1 MPGEREEH
9 VVERRPADLDVE
21 HVDTRVVER
30 SDHARDDPVARSD
43 RRRETA
49 TPCVDV
55 DLAGADRG
63 EHTDRRVA
71 VGGVGDLDGDAVAA
85 DVVLQLVGRALGDHP
100 AVVDHD
106 DPLGEP
112 IGLVEVLRGEQHRGA
127 VVFELLDEVPHR
139 QPATRVEPGGRLV
152 EEQHRR
158 PGDQAHR
165 DVEPPPHAAGV
176 GLDDPVGGVD
186 QVEPLE
192 QLIAAPEALGLRHVE
207 QATDVLHV
215 LATGEPLLDGRVLSG
230 EADAPADTV
239 GIAARIDAV
248 DQGHAGVGAQQRGED
263 PHDGGLARP
272 VRTEQ
277 PVHRTVRDH
286 QVDAVDG
293 RRCAESLDEAAR
305 LYGVGG
311 HDRQSGRRVRESKR
325 AYRECPV
332 IRDAA
337 AARPASG

>member
-1 MPGEREEH
+1 M
-9 VVERRPADLDVE
+9 
-21 HVDTRVVER
+21 
-30 SDHARDDPVARSD
+30 
-43 RRRETA
+43 
-49 TPCVDV
+49 
-55 DLAGADRG
+55 
-63 EHTDRRVA
+63 
-71 VGGVGDLDGDAVAA
+71 
-85 DVVLQLVGRALGDHP
+85 
-100 AVVDHD
+100 
-106 DPLGEP
+106 
-112 IGLVEVLRGEQHRGA
+112 
-127 VVFELLDEVPHR
+127 FELLDEVPHR
-139 QPATRVEPGGRLV
+139 QPATRVEPGRRLV

-176 GLDDPVGGVD
+176 GLGDPVGGID

-192 QLIAAPEALGLRHVE
+192 QLIAAPEAVGLRHVE

-215 LATGEPLLDGRVLSG
+215 LATGEPLLDRRVLSG

-239 GIAARIDAV
+239 GIAATHVDAV

-293 RRCAESLDEAAR
+293 RRCAESLDQLAR

-311 HDRQSGRRVRESKR
+311 HDRQSGRRVRESQR
-325 AYRECPV
+325 VLREFRL
-332 IRDAA
+332 IRGAA